1 MCFFVYVCLFILNL
15 IITHITSSFLPSLSP
30 YHPPL
35 PVTFLASLILVHTF
49 LLSQWTIVSFFIL
62 NWKLLKEGILVFFC
76 YITNHYSQSLKHL
89 LFYSSVGQK
98 TGFNWVICLW
108 SYKTKINVL
117 ARLDPYLEALG
128 KNFPNHSDFGSIQF
142 LAVIKLRSPF
152 PCWLSSCGCSEAL
165 KGIHIPYSMAS
176 STFKPTVVC
185 PLGISDFSS
194 AISQKP
200 HLMRLGLARLSLFCF
215 NSESVD

>member
-1 MCFFVYVCLFILNL
+1 MNKCL
-15 IITHITSSFLPSLSP
+15 
-30 YHPPL
+30 
-35 PVTFLASLILVHTF
+35 
-49 LLSQWTIVSFFIL
+49 FFIL
-62 NWKLLKEGILVFFC
+62 NWKLLKECILVFSC
-76 YITNHYSQSLKHL
+76 CITNHYSQSLKQHL

-128 KNFPNHSDFGSIQF
+128 KNFLNHSDFGSIQF

-176 STFKPTVVC
+176 STFKPTWCV
-185 PLGISDFSS
+185 LSESLTSSS
-194 AISQKP
+194 AISQKA

>member
-1 MCFFVYVCLFILNL
+1 MNKCL
-15 IITHITSSFLPSLSP
+15 
-30 YHPPL
+30 
-35 PVTFLASLILVHTF
+35 
-49 LLSQWTIVSFFIL
+49 FFIL
-62 NWKLLKEGILVFFC
+62 NWKLLKECILVFSC
-76 YITNHYSQSLKHL
+76 CITNHYSQSLNQHL

-108 SYKTKINVL
+108 SHKTKINVL

-128 KNFPNHSDFGSIQF
+128 KNFLNHSDFGSIQF

-152 PCWLSSCGCSEAL
+152 PCWLSSCGCSEVL

-185 PLGISDFSS
+185 PLGISDF
-194 AISQKP
+194 
-200 HLMRLGLARLSLFCF
+200 LFCYQPEGSF
-215 NSESVD
+215 DEIGSSQIISFLF

>member
-1 MCFFVYVCLFILNL
+1 MNKCL
-15 IITHITSSFLPSLSP
+15 
-30 YHPPL
+30 
-35 PVTFLASLILVHTF
+35 
-49 LLSQWTIVSFFIL
+49 FFIL
-62 NWKLLKEGILVFFC
+62 NWKLLKECILVFSC
-76 YITNHYSQSLKHL
+76 CITNHYSQSLKQHL

-128 KNFPNHSDFGSIQF
+128 KNFLNHSDFGSIQF

-185 PLGISDFSS
+185 PLGISDF
-194 AISQKP
+194 
-200 HLMRLGLARLSLFCF
+200 LFCYQPEGSF
-215 NSESVD
+215 DEIGSSQIISFLF